1 MRKTKTAQI
10 NENDFAAALDF
21 LARYTH
27 DPVGFVWAAFPWD
40 EDETLKGQ
48 SPQKWQLDVLQDI
61 KDGLVDMQKALRL
74 ITASGNGIGKSTL
87 VAWIILWGITTYPDA
102 RAVITANTETQLS
115 NKTWPEVQKWF
126 HKFILKDFFDCT
138 ATALF
143 VREESH
149 MKNWRA
155 DAVPW
160 SKENP
165 EAFAGLHNQGKRI
178 ILIFDEG
185 SAIPDIIWET
195 SEGALT
201 DKGTEIIWCAFGNPT
216 RNSGRFFECFHKDR
230 DIWKCRQ
237 IDSRTAAISNKVQL
251 QEWIDKY
258 GEDDDFVRIHVTG
271 QFPNASE
278 YQLIGRNLVDAA
290 IKCKLNKEQ
299 IQFAPV
305 AIGVDPSWTGTYKFV
320 IYLRQGLYSKILGK
334 YQKNDDDVRMAN
346 IIAGFEDQYHA
357 DIVNI
362 DFGYGTG
369 IASQGRAMGRRWNLI
384 AFASKPSKS
393 GYANKRAE
401 MWCDMK
407 EWLKDGGAV
416 ENDQELIDD
425 LIGPEYKM
433 NSKDEILLESK
444 EHMKDRGLASPNC
457 GDALAL
463 TFAIKIIKQV
473 SSSQNTCNT
482 DYDPFEDY

>member
-1 MRKTKTAQI
+1 MRRTKLTQI
-10 NENDFAAALDF
+10 TNNDLDAALDF
-21 LARYTH
+21 LSAYTH
-27 DPVGFVWAAFPWD
+27 DPVGFVWAAFPWE

-48 SPQKWQLDVLQDI
+48 KPQAWQLEVLQDI
-61 KDGLVDMQKALRL
+61 KDGIVNMQKALRL

-102 RAVITANTETQLS
+102 RAVITANTEAQLT

-143 VREESH
+143 VKDETH
-149 MKNWRA
+149 VKNWRA
-155 DAVPW
+155 DAIPW

-195 SEGALT
+195 AEGAMT
-201 DKGTEIIWCAFGNPT
+201 DKNTEIVWCVFGNPT
-216 RNSGRFFECFHKDR
+216 RNTGRFFECFHKDR
-230 DIWKCRQ
+230 DIWLCRQ
-237 IDSRTAAISNKVQL
+237 IDSRTVAISNKVQL
-251 QEWIDKY
+251 DEWIDKN
-258 GEDDDFVRIHVTG
+258 GIDSDFVRIHVTG
-271 QFPNASE
+271 QFPNSSE
-278 YQLIGRNLVDAA
+278 YQLIGRDVVDAA
-290 IKCKLNKEQ
+290 VKRKIVNNTSVTQ
-299 IQFAPV
+299 AP
-305 AIGVDPSWTGTYKFV
+305 AALGVDPAWTGADKLV

-346 IIAGFEDQYHA
+346 IIAAFEDQYHA
-357 DIVNI
+357 AVVNI

-369 IASQGRAMGRRWNLI
+369 IASVGRAMGRAWNLI
-384 AFASKPSKS
+384 PFAGKPSKQ

-407 EWLKDGGAV
+407 EWLKEGGAI

-425 LIGPEYKM
+425 LIGPEYTM
-433 NSKDEILLESK
+433 NNKSEILLESK
-444 EHMKDRGLASPNC
+444 EHMKARGLASPNC

-463 TFAIKIIKQV
+463 TFATKIIAPNAI
-473 SSSQNTCNT
+473 SQTCKS
-482 DYDPFEDY
+482 DYDPFAD